1 MPLPYV
7 SPMTPDDLDEL
18 MPIERHCFQDPWSRR
33 MYLIDLTQN
42 DLSTYLVLR
51 PTLGLRPVEA
61 GARDAATVPPILA
74 YGGFWLMAGEAHI
87 ATLASHPD
95 WRGCGLGLWLLLA
108 LLDAAAARGAMTST
122 LEVRVSN
129 VAARKLYEKL
139 GYEMAG
145 MRVRYYRDGEDG
157 LILTTPELQSPPVQ
171 ERLAAARV
179 DALTRLQC
187 CFGAETHTAAG
198 GQRL

>member
-1 MPLPYV
+1 MLLPYV

-18 MPIERHCFQDPWSRR
+18 MLLERRCFKDPWSRR

-51 PTLGLRPVEA
+51 PSPGMRPAEA
-61 GARDAATVPPILA
+61 CAQYALPVPPLLA
-74 YGGFWLMAGEAHI
+74 YSGFWLMAGEAHI

-108 LLDAAAARGAMTST
+108 LLDAAVARGAVTST
-122 LEVRVSN
+122 LEVRVGN
-129 VAARKLYEKL
+129 TPARKLYEKL

-145 MRVRYYRDGEDG
+145 VRVRYYRDGEDG
-157 LILTTPELQSPPVQ
+157 LILTTPELLSLPVQ
-171 ERLAAARV
+171 QRLAAARV
-179 DALTRLQC
+179 DALTRLQR
-187 CFGAETHTAAG
+187 CFGAETNAPAD
-198 GQRL
+198 R